1 MEMFLT
7 SFVLQFDWMLCDS
20 ITSGWTLCASV
31 VVDIDFFFFG
41 CQVLLASNI
50 RKVWKVQ
57 VLSTPQVFVKS
68 NGTRCFRNG
77 CCIIMSC
84 ALHMVILFSQLTWE
98 DDSACDSAF

>member
-20 ITSGWTLCASV
+20 ITSSGWTLCASV
-31 VVDIDFFFFG
+31 VDIDFSFFG

-50 RKVWKVQ
+50 RKVRKVQ
-57 VLSTPQVFVKS
+57 VLSTPKCLWKV
-68 NGTRCFRNG
+68 RELWCFRNG

-84 ALHMVILFSQLTWE
+84 AFHMVILLSQLTWE
-98 DDSACDSAF
+98 DDCACDSAF

>member
-7 SFVLQFDWMLCDS
+7 SFVLQFDWILCDS
-20 ITSGWTLCASV
+20 ITSSGWTLCAS

-57 VLSTPQVFVKS
+57 VLTTPKCLWKVMELGAPETV
-68 NGTRCFRNG
+68 
-77 CCIIMSC
+77 
-84 ALHMVILFSQLTWE
+84 VV
-98 DDSACDSAF
+98 